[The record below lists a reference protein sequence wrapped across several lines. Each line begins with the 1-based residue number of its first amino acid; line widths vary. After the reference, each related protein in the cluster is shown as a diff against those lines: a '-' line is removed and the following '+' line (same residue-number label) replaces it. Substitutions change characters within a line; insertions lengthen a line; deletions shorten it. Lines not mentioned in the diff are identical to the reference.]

1 MSIENSETRVA
12 MHLLIRYHRRLLEAA
27 SSSFRLLSGLI
38 AKGDGKPPPYIDALH
53 PEWIDVESLHAQ
65 AMLESGVRGTVSAL
79 WTIARRTVFFVALL
93 GLVALVGLLSRLDSW
108 VTPLAKQ
115 AEAYPV
121 DQVPPVAI
129 FAVFAAII
137 AALTLVGAALR

>member
-12 MHLLIRYHRRLLEAA
+12 MYLLIRYHRRLLEAA
-27 SSSFRLLSGLI
+27 SSSFRLLDGLL
-38 AKGDGKPPPYIDALH
+38 AKVDGKPPCSDALH

-65 AMLESGVRGTVSAL
+65 AMIESGVRGTFSAL

-93 GLVALVGLLSRLDSW
+93 GLVALAGLLSRLDSW